1 MSPDAGDVGSTES
14 HRSGGG
20 GSAGAGAGRAGRGL
34 LDSLGADLPRALDGL
49 GLPLYVVDT
58 NGIIRWL
65 NRAAVDVI
73 GEAVGLRFVDVLA
86 PEAARR
92 ARQEFAAKLLGTK
105 KRSDFPLVVLGPGG
119 STQRFEVSSVPI
131 VHEDRIVGVFG
142 VGYPL
147 GGGQAGDEA
156 SRARLTPR
164 QREVLALLSDGRSTR
179 EIAQDLGI
187 AEETVRNHVRHL
199 LRRLGARS
207 RLGAVL
213 EAKRLGL
220 GG

>member
-1 MSPDAGDVGSTES
+1 MSPDA
-14 HRSGGG
+14 SGG
-20 GSAGAGAGRAGRGL
+20 RL

-49 GLPLYVVDT
+49 GLPSYVVDT

-65 NRAAVDVI
+65 NRAAVEVI
-73 GEAVGLRFVDVLA
+73 GDAVGLRFVDVLA

-105 KRSDFPLVVLGPGG
+105 KRSDFPLVVLAAGG
-119 STQRFEVSSVPI
+119 STRRFEVSSVPI

-142 VGYPL
+142 VAYPL
-147 GGGQAGDEA
+147 GNERPAEGVAHE
-156 SRARLTPR
+156 RLTPR
-164 QREVLALLSDGRSTR
+164 QREVLALLSAGRSTR
-179 EIAQDLGI
+179 EIALELGI
-187 AEETVRNHVRHL
+187 AEETARNHIRHL

-207 RLGAVL
+207 RLSAVL

-220 GG
+220 DL

>member
-1 MSPDAGDVGSTES
+1 MSPDA
-14 HRSGGG
+14 SGG
-20 GSAGAGAGRAGRGL
+20 RL
-34 LDSLGADLPRALDGL
+34 LDSLGADLPRALDEL

-73 GEAVGLRFVDVLA
+73 GEAIGLRFVDVLA

-105 KRSDFPLVVLGPGG
+105 KRSDFPLVVLGAGG
-119 STQRFEVSSVPI
+119 RTHRFEVSSVPI

-142 VGYPL
+142 AGYPL
-147 GGGQAGDEA
+147 GGGEPGEDA
-156 SRARLTPR
+156 SREQLTPR
-164 QREVLALLSDGRSTR
+164 QREVLALLSDGRSTK
-179 EIAQDLGI
+179 EIARELGI
-187 AEETVRNHVRHL
+187 AEETARNHIRHL

-207 RLGAVL
+207 RLAAVL
-213 EAKRLGL
+213 EARRLGL
-220 GG
+220 DR

>member
-1 MSPDAGDVGSTES
+1 MSPDA
-14 HRSGGG
+14 SGG
-20 GSAGAGAGRAGRGL
+20 RL

-49 GLPLYVVDT
+49 GLPSYLVDT

-65 NRAAVDVI
+65 NHAAVEVV

-86 PEAARR
+86 PEAARK

-105 KRSDFPLVVLGPGG
+105 KRSDFQLVVLGAGG
-119 STQRFEVSSVPI
+119 STHRFEVSSVPI

-142 VGYPL
+142 IGYPL
-147 GGGQAGDEA
+147 GDE
-156 SRARLTPR
+156 RARESAAEERLTPR
-164 QREVLALLSDGRSTR
+164 QREVLALLSAGRSTR
-179 EIAQDLGI
+179 EIALELGI
-187 AEETVRNHVRHL
+187 AEETARNHIRHL

-207 RLGAVL
+207 RLSAVL

-220 GG
+220 DR

>member
-1 MSPDAGDVGSTES
+1 MSPDA
-14 HRSGGG
+14 SGG
-20 GSAGAGAGRAGRGL
+20 RL

-49 GLPLYVVDT
+49 GLPSYLVDT

-65 NRAAVDVI
+65 NHAAVEVV

-86 PEAARR
+86 PEAARK

-105 KRSDFPLVVLGPGG
+105 KRSDFKLVVLGAGG
-119 STQRFEVSSVPI
+119 SLHRFEVSSVPI

-147 GGGQAGDEA
+147 GDERDRESA
-156 SRARLTPR
+156 ADERLTPR
-164 QREVLALLSDGRSTR
+164 QREVLALLSAGRSTR
-179 EIAQDLGI
+179 EIALELGI
-187 AEETVRNHVRHL
+187 AEETARNHIRHL

-207 RLGAVL
+207 RLSAVL

-220 GG
+220 DR

>member
-1 MSPDAGDVGSTES
+1 MSPDA
-14 HRSGGG
+14 SGG
-20 GSAGAGAGRAGRGL
+20 RL

-49 GLPLYVVDT
+49 GLPSYLVDT

-65 NRAAVDVI
+65 NHAAVEVI

-86 PEAARR
+86 PEAARK

-105 KRSDFPLVVLGPGG
+105 KRSDFQLVVLGAGG
-119 STQRFEVSSVPI
+119 STHRFEVSSVPI

-147 GGGQAGDEA
+147 GDELARESAAGE
-156 SRARLTPR
+156 RLTPR
-164 QREVLALLSDGRSTR
+164 QREVLALLSAGRSTR
-179 EIAQDLGI
+179 EIALELGI
-187 AEETVRNHVRHL
+187 AEETARNHIRHL

-207 RLGAVL
+207 RLSAVL

-220 GG
+220 DR

>member
-1 MSPDAGDVGSTES
+1 VSPDA
-14 HRSGGG
+14 SGG
-20 GSAGAGAGRAGRGL
+20 RL

-58 NGIIRWL
+58 NGVIRWL

-92 ARQEFAAKLLGTK
+92 ARQEFAAKLMGTK

-119 STQRFEVSSVPI
+119 RTHRFEVSSVPI
-131 VHEDRIVGVFG
+131 VHEERIVGVFG
-142 VGYPL
+142 AGYPL
-147 GGGQAGDEA
+147 GGAGPRDDAQRE
-156 SRARLTPR
+156 RLTPR
-164 QREVLALLSDGRSTR
+164 QREVLALLSDGLSTR
-179 EIAQDLGI
+179 EIARELGI
-187 AEETVRNHVRHL
+187 AEETARNHIRHL

-207 RLGAVL
+207 RLSAVL

-220 GG
+220 DR

>member
-1 MSPDAGDVGSTES
+1 MSCRSPTIEGVSPDA
-14 HRSGGG
+14 SGG
-20 GSAGAGAGRAGRGL
+20 RL

-65 NRAAVDVI
+65 NQAAVDVI
-73 GEAVGLRFVDVLA
+73 GEAVGHRFVDVLA

-92 ARQEFAAKLLGTK
+92 ARQEFAAKLMGTK

-119 STQRFEVSSVPI
+119 RTHRFEVSSVPI
-131 VHEDRIVGVFG
+131 LHEDRIVGVFG
-142 VGYPL
+142 AGYPL
-147 GGGQAGDEA
+147 GGGGGGGRPGEA
-156 SRARLTPR
+156 AQRERLTPR
-164 QREVLALLSDGRSTR
+164 QREVLALLSDGLSTR
-179 EIAQDLGI
+179 EIARELGI
-187 AEETVRNHVRHL
+187 AEETARNHIRHL

-207 RLGAVL
+207 RLSAVL

-220 GG
+220 DR

>member
-1 MSPDAGDVGSTES
+1 MSPDA
-14 HRSGGG
+14 SGG
-20 GSAGAGAGRAGRGL
+20 RL

-49 GLPLYVVDT
+49 GLPSYLVDT

-65 NRAAVDVI
+65 NQAAVDVI
-73 GEAVGLRFVDVLA
+73 GDAVGLRFVDVLA

-119 STQRFEVSSVPI
+119 STHRFEVSSVPI
-131 VHEDRIVGVFG
+131 LHEDRIVGVFG

-147 GGGQAGDEA
+147 GGDQAAADDA
-156 SRARLTPR
+156 SRERLTPR
-164 QREVLALLSDGRSTR
+164 QREVLALLAEGRSTR
-179 EIAQDLGI
+179 EIAVELGI
-187 AEETVRNHVRHL
+187 AEETARNHIRHL

-207 RLGAVL
+207 RLSAVL

-220 GG
+220 DR

>member
-1 MSPDAGDVGSTES
+1 MSPDA
-14 HRSGGG
+14 SGG
-20 GSAGAGAGRAGRGL
+20 RL
-34 LDSLGADLPRALDGL
+34 LDSLGADLPRALDEL

-73 GEAVGLRFVDVLA
+73 GEAIGLRFVDVLA

-105 KRSDFPLVVLGPGG
+105 KRSDFPLVVLGAGG
-119 STQRFEVSSVPI
+119 RTHRFEVSSVPI

-142 VGYPL
+142 AGYPL
-147 GGGQAGDEA
+147 GGDGPGDDA
-156 SRARLTPR
+156 SREQLTPR
-164 QREVLALLSDGRSTR
+164 QREVLALLSDGRSTK
-179 EIAQDLGI
+179 EIARELGI
-187 AEETVRNHVRHL
+187 AEETARNHIRHL

-207 RLGAVL
+207 RLAAVL

-220 GG
+220 DR

>member
-1 MSPDAGDVGSTES
+1 MSPDA
-14 HRSGGG
+14 SGG
-20 GSAGAGAGRAGRGL
+20 RL

-65 NRAAVDVI
+65 NQAAVDVI
-73 GEAVGLRFVDVLA
+73 GDAVGLRFVDVLA

-105 KRSDFPLVVLGPGG
+105 RRSDFPLVVLGTGDR
-119 STQRFEVSSVPI
+119 THRFEVSSVPI

-147 GGGQAGDEA
+147 GGDQPAEDV
-156 SRARLTPR
+156 SRERLTPR
-164 QREVLALLSDGRSTR
+164 QREVLALLSDGRSTK
-179 EIAQDLGI
+179 EIARELGI
-187 AEETVRNHVRHL
+187 AEETARNHIRHL

-207 RLGAVL
+207 RLSAVL

-220 GG
+220 DR

>member
-1 MSPDAGDVGSTES
+1 MSPDAA
-14 HRSGGG
+14 
-20 GSAGAGAGRAGRGL
+20 AGADRL
-34 LDSLGADLPRALDGL
+34 LQSLGADLPRALEAIE
-49 GLPLYVVDT
+49 LPLYVVDRT
-58 NGIIRWL
+58 GVIRWL
-65 NRAAVDVI
+65 NRAAI
-73 GEAVGLRFVDVLA
+73 GLIGDAVGLRFVDVLA

-119 STQRFEVSSVPI
+119 GTHRFEVSSVPI

-147 GGGQAGDEA
+147 GGDHARDEP
-156 SRARLTPR
+156 SRERLTPR

-179 EIAQDLGI
+179 EIARELGI
-187 AEETVRNHVRHL
+187 AEETARNHIRHL

-207 RLGAVL
+207 RLEAVL

-220 GG
+220 GV